1 MTTNRIPLVMPAA
14 VSRPSSLAPLRLFA
28 SWGEEKPPIDRK
40 EIELR
45 VIKSISSH
53 DKIEVNQVLEEWI
66 SGLPLKL
73 FALMIFFS
81 RQVKIESHLMNDLGL
96 DSLDHVEIIV
106 AVEDEFG
113 IMIEDVDTEKIF
125 TVNDIVDQVIKKLD
139 VVDLRQNPGHKHPKS
154 LEFGRSQ
161 DFPFC

>member
-1 MTTNRIPLVMPAA
+1 
-14 VSRPSSLAPLRLFA
+14 
-28 SWGEEKPPIDRK
+28 
-40 EIELR
+40 
-45 VIKSISSH
+45 
-53 DKIEVNQVLEEWI
+53 
-66 SGLPLKL
+66 
-73 FALMIFFS
+73 MIFFS